1 LADRVIRLIR
11 QAFVD
16 RPDFDTAVS
25 RAVLQRASAGLEPE
39 VLRLYRP
46 AAIVAFGPQDTA
58 AHGYAAAVQAA
69 LDGGFA
75 AVRRLAGGRAAVFHQ
90 TTFAFAWTIPDRDPV
105 SGVRARFGLLA
116 EIIAGALASLGI
128 DARVGEVEGAYC
140 PGEYSVNARGRTKLM
155 GVGQRM
161 VAGAA
166 HVGGVVVAGGSQRIR
181 DILTPVNAA
190 LGLSWDPAAVGSVED
205 EIGVLDCDAVEAA
218 ILRAFS
224 DRFTL
229 TEEAGLSAEVLGLAG
244 TLVGQHRPFGA

>member
-1 LADRVIRLIR
+1 MPERVIRLVR

-16 RPDFDTAVS
+16 RPDFDMALS
-25 RAVLQRASAGLEPE
+25 RALLQRASAGLEPE
-39 VLRLYRP
+39 TLRLYRP

-58 AHGYAAAVQAA
+58 ARGYPTAVQAA

-90 TTFAFAWTIPDRDPV
+90 TTFSFAWTMPDRDPV
-105 SGVRARFGLLA
+105 RGVRGRFGELA
-116 EIIAGALASLGI
+116 EIMADALAGLGI
-128 DARVGEVEGAYC
+128 DARVGEVAGEYC

-161 VAGAA
+161 VTGAA

-181 DILTPVNAA
+181 DILAPVNAA
-190 LGLSWDPAAVGSVED
+190 LGLTWDPSAVGSVED

-218 ILRAFS
+218 ILRAFG

-229 TEEAGLSAEVLGLAG
+229 TEAAALNPDTLALAE
-244 TLVGQHRPFGA
+244 TLVGQHRPFSG